1 MTVDAKELAMRPKK
15 PKPED
20 GEGKKL
26 SHGKMHGLNND
37 DHAHYLTADRGDK
50 RYYTKTE
57 IDIFFGGLAGDFY
70 TNERVEDSLAAVEKS
85 FTALLESRATQDHVH
100 ETEHDVG
107 HLHDLIQTKA
117 DEDHVHHEIYSK
129 VELDNGVLN
138 EIYYTNREVDAFIE
152 WLRLALKDK
161 SPIGHKHAEYY
172 SKGSLDSVQLDKL
185 YFSKK
190 E

>member
-85 FTALLESRATQDHVH
+85 FTALLSSAPSSKF
-100 ETEHDVG
+100 
-107 HLHDLIQTKA
+107 TKA
-117 DEDHVHHEIYSK
+117 NDP
-129 VELDNGVLN
+129 
-138 EIYYTNREVDAFIE
+138 
-152 WLRLALKDK
+152 RL
-161 SPIGHKHAEYY
+161 SSYQ
-172 SKGSLDSVQLDKL
+172 VQCA
-185 YFSKK
+185 Y
-190 E
+190 